1 MNLNTLLKDVKNH
14 DLILGIVIV
23 IYIFGGFETPYQMAP
38 YIDNFMGYVI
48 MLVIFGISLRNSH
61 LVVAILLGFGFVTL
75 LKRSQDAHP
84 VNVMPSQNY
93 RDTVMNTLNQG
104 NQFNSH
110 NQPLTSMM
118 AVNTSSQLE
127 ETMVAKMSTLE
138 YRDDETADP
147 VTFKPTMSN
156 NCNAFELQQNF

>member
-1 MNLNTLLKDVKNH
+1 MNLNSLLKDVKNH
-14 DLILGIVIV
+14 DLILGIVLI

-93 RDTVMNTLNQG
+93 RDTVMNSLNQG
-104 NQFNSH
+104 NQFNSY
-110 NQPLTSMM
+110 NQPLTAMS
-118 AVNTSSQLE
+118 AGNTSSQLE

-138 YRDDETADP
+138 YRDDETTDP

-156 NCNAFELQQNF
+156 NCNAFELQQNL

>member
-1 MNLNTLLKDVKNH
+1 MNLNTLLKEIKNH
-14 DLILGIVIV
+14 DLILGIVLI

-48 MLVIFGISLRNSH
+48 MLVIFGIALRNSH

-84 VNVMPSQNY
+84 INVMPSQNY
-93 RDTVMNTLNQG
+93 RDTVMNTLNKG

-110 NQPLTSMM
+110 NQPLTSMS
-118 AVNTSSQLE
+118 AGNPSSQLE

-138 YRDDETADP
+138 YRDDESTDP

-156 NCNAFELQQNF
+156 NCNAFELQQNL